1 LVKLLRDDSAR
12 VRFFA
17 AMALGKLGR
26 REALQAVYTMINE
39 NADRDPYLRHAGV
52 MALVGLGDLGA
63 PKAATPAARMAG
75 LLALRR
81 QRSPAVA
88 TFFSDPD
95 PRIVLEA
102 ARAINDEPIEPAMPA
117 LAALIE
123 NPAKLAEPVLERVI
137 NANYRVGTDAAAAA
151 LAKFAARNDAPEFFR
166 ADALALLGQWAKVPG
181 RNHITGNWNPLP
193 DRDAKIAAKAVEK
206 VLPEILRSAPDPVRV
221 AAAGLAQKIGID
233 ESSVLLELVAAKT
246 VSPQVRA
253 AALGA
258 LAGRND
264 PKLSDAIRAAL
275 SDPDQAVRLQA
286 IRLTANLPNGAEQL
300 SKILDTGSVPDQQA
314 VLAALAAAPES
325 AKTVDEA
332 LSKSLDRLLAGKVA
346 PEVQLDVLDAAA
358 KRRDP
363 RVLEKLKQYDAARR
377 TDDPLG
383 QFRETL
389 VGGDAEKGKKIFL
402 ERADVSC
409 LRCHRINGE
418 GGNAGPDLAGVGA
431 RHPRE
436 YLLESLLYPSKQIAQ
451 GWETVIVRLKNGDVV
466 SGVLRQ
472 ETEKDLHLE
481 LVDPN
486 NANAKPKPLTIPKQN
501 IDKRKG
507 GQSAMPEDI
516 SRSLKK
522 QDLRNLVEF
531 LANLKEPAAEAAG
544 K

>member
-1 LVKLLRDDSAR
+1 
-12 VRFFA
+12 
-17 AMALGKLGR
+17 MA
-26 REALQAVYTMINE
+26 V
-39 NADRDPYLRHAGV
+39 
-52 MALVGLGDLGA
+52 
-63 PKAATPAARMAG
+63 
-75 LLALRR
+75 LLAWRR
-81 QRSPAVA
+81 NRSAKVA
-88 TFFSDPD
+88 QFLKDAE

-102 ARAINDEPIEPAMPA
+102 ARAINDEPIDAAMPA
-117 LAALIE
+117 LAALIDD
-123 NPAKLAEPVLERVI
+123 PAHLDDLVLERVV
-137 NANYRVGTDAAAAA
+137 NANYRLGTAAAAVA
-151 LAKFAARNDAPEFFR
+151 LARFAARNDPPEFLR
-166 ADALALLGQWAKVPG
+166 ADALALLGQWAHVPG

-193 DRDAKIAAKAVEK
+193 DRDPMIAARAVEK

-233 ESSVLLELVAAKT
+233 ESSVLLELVAAKN

-264 PKLSDAIRAAL
+264 PKLTDAIRSAL
-275 SDPDQAVRLQA
+275 SDPDQTVRLQA
-286 IRLTANLPNGAEQL
+286 ISLTASLPNGAEQL
-300 SKILDTGSVPDQQA
+300 SGILSKGTVPEQQA

-325 AKTVDEA
+325 AKSVDAA
-332 LSKSLDRLLAGKVA
+332 LSQALDRLLAGTVA

-363 RVLEKLKQYDAARR
+363 QVLEKIKQYDASRKK
-377 TDDPLG
+377 DDPLAE
-383 QFRETL
+383 FRETL
-389 VGGDAEKGKKIFL
+389 VGGDVEKGKKIFL

-431 RHPRE
+431 KHPRE
-436 YLLESLLYPSKQIAQ
+436 YLLESILYPNKQIAQ

-472 ETEKDLHLE
+472 ETDRELKLE

-486 NANAKPKPLTIPKQN
+486 NPAAKPRPLNVAKET
-501 IDKRKG
+501 IDKRRG
-507 GQSAMPEDI
+507 GQSAMPEGLAT
-516 SRSLKK
+516 SLKK

-531 LANLKEPAAEAAG
+531 LATLKDPPAEAAG